1 MILAI
6 ITNLATFLLCTIFAL
21 ATATVLT
28 VTNDSGTMTWF
39 ARPYFLLPL
48 YIFPSLGVALIL
60 FTVFKDGFASRL
72 IGSRGNVTVL
82 LIDTNL
88 DIKMNSENRL
98 NFYS

>member
-6 ITNLATFLLCTIFAL
+6 MTNLATFLLSTIFAL

-48 YIFPSLGVALIL
+48 YIFPSLGVTLIS
-60 FTVFKDGFASRL
+60 FTVFKKGFASRL
-72 IGSRGNVTVL
+72 IESRGNVAVL
-82 LIDTNL
+82 LIVINL
-88 DIKMNSENRL
+88 DIKIVK
-98 NFYS
+98 

>member
-6 ITNLATFLLCTIFAL
+6 ITNLATFLLSTIFAL
-21 ATATVLT
+21 ITATVLT

-48 YIFPSLGVALIL
+48 YIFPSLGVTLIL
-60 FTVFKDGFASRL
+60 FTVFKEAFASRL